1 MIPVG
6 ISRATG
12 RAIAYAS
19 DEHLEQSVG
28 DILTTPI
35 GSEAMLRDYGAAL
48 ADLVDQPANPGLR
61 IRIYA
66 AAVNALR
73 RWEPRL
79 RLTKMTLEAVASA
92 PGRFILRL
100 QGRRTDRPERLSAV
114 DLRIALTAPT
124 SSALA

>member
-6 ISRATG
+6 VSRATG
-12 RAIAYAS
+12 RAIPYAS
-19 DEHLEQSVG
+19 DEHLAQSVG

-35 GSEAMLRDYGAAL
+35 GSETMLRDYGAIL
-48 ADLVDQPANPGLR
+48 ADLVDQPAEPGLR
-61 IRIYA
+61 IRLYA

-92 PGRFILRL
+92 PGRFVLRL

-114 DLRIALTAPT
+114 DLRVALPSATA
-124 SSALA
+124 